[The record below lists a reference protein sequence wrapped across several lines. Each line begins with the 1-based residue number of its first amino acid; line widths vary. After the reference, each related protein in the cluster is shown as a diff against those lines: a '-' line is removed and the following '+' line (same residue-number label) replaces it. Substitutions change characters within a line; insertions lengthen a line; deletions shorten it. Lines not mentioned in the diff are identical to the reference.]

1 MHSPHNPARMTGM
14 RRSRASRALRGLI
27 GASIATFVALLSH
40 VAAGGAMPGW
50 VGIALP
56 WLLSVMVCTLLAGR
70 ALSLIRLSLA
80 VAASQALFHCLFVFG
95 FITGAGPAAAA
106 LGAHAHHLLP
116 GQLTLAPASTIPLD
130 AIVGDTAMWVSHAI
144 AAAVTIAALY
154 RGERG
159 VLRLMALARDIVAWA
174 ARTFGVG
181 LGAIPVPLRP
191 VRLRATRTSRLPVTG
206 PTLSSL
212 QRRGPPVLA

>member
-1 MHSPHNPARMTGM
+1 MTGM

-80 VAASQALFHCLFVFG
+80 VAASQALFHCL
-95 FITGAGPAAAA
+95 AGELAQEMPAEKKPTMR
-106 LGAHAHHLLP
+106 GKKP
-116 GQLTLAPASTIPLD
+116 K
-130 AIVGDTAMWVSHAI
+130 
-144 AAAVTIAALY
+144 AVKA
-154 RGERG
+154 
-159 VLRLMALARDIVAWA
+159 
-174 ARTFGVG
+174 
-181 LGAIPVPLRP
+181 
-191 VRLRATRTSRLPVTG
+191 
-206 PTLSSL
+206 
-212 QRRGPPVLA
+212 